1 MVCWKQ
7 CVFKKLF
14 WGYLLAELA
23 TALPGFGFQ
32 PEPGAQGYARSC
44 AHPPPC
50 NDLLHGA
57 IPSHCD
63 MMCGTP
69 SPTPPYARGGQQPP
83 PHGRNGGNS
92 FPTLSEKSCEGSSVC
107 LMARCPSWQ
116 FRPPGR
122 CERKNEERHR
132 HEPHHFRGESESWR
146 AGELISWRV
155 GELES
160 RRAGELESWRAEK
173 LESWSAGELE
183 S

>member
-1 MVCWKQ
+1 MQSRVLKQ
-7 CVFKKLF
+7 CVFKKSF
-14 WGYLLAELA
+14 WSYLLAELA

-32 PEPGAQGYARSC
+32 PEPGAQGRARSY

-83 PHGRNGGNS
+83 PHGRNGSSS
-92 FPTLSEKSCEGSSVC
+92 FPTPSEKSCEGSSVC
-107 LMARCPSWQ
+107 LMVRCPSWQ

-132 HEPHHFRGESESWR
+132 HEPHHFRFPDHGNLACQRIPANS
-146 AGELISWRV
+146 
-155 GELES
+155 
-160 RRAGELESWRAEK
+160 
-173 LESWSAGELE
+173 
-183 S
+183 

>member
-1 MVCWKQ
+1 MKFFWVI
-7 CVFKKLF
+7 CVQAFR
-14 WGYLLAELA
+14 A

-83 PHGRNGGNS
+83 PHGRNGGS
-92 FPTLSEKSCEGSSVC
+92 FPSRCILHSWSYSLSSSTFMALSGKSCEGLSVC

-122 CERKNEERHR
+122 CERKSEERHR
-132 HEPHHFRGESESWR
+132 HEPHHFRFPDHGNLACQRILANS
-146 AGELISWRV
+146 
-155 GELES
+155 
-160 RRAGELESWRAEK
+160 
-173 LESWSAGELE
+173 
-183 S
+183 